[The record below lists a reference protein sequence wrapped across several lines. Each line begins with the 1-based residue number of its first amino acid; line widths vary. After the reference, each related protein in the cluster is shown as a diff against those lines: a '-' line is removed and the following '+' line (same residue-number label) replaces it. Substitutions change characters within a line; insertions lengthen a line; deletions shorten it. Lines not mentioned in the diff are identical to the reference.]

1 MALTLWSVM
10 TIFAGE
16 TAYLFSYFINDSK
29 DGLHLAYSY
38 DGLNWT
44 PLNGGRSFLTPA
56 VGKDKLMRDPSICQ
70 SPDGTFHMV
79 WTSSWTDRII
89 GYASSRDLI
98 HWSEQQAIPV
108 MMHEPKAHNCWAPEL
123 FYDEPSETYYIFWAT
138 TIPGR
143 HKEVPTSESEKGLN
157 HRMYYVTTK
166 DFRTFSKTKMFFNP
180 DFSVIDAAIVK
191 NPTQGDLIMV
201 VKNENSNPPEKN
213 LRVTR
218 TKNIAKGFPTKVSA
232 PITGKYWAE
241 GPAPLFVGD
250 ALYVYFDKY
259 RDHRY
264 GAVRSLDHGET
275 WEDVS
280 DQVSFPRGIRHGTAF
295 AVDASVVESL
305 IANRSYNPLIPDNLA
320 DPSVSKF
327 ADTYYLYGTTDLDYG
342 LGRAGTP
349 VVWKSKDFVNWSFEG
364 SHIRGFDW
372 AKGYEYE
379 NDKGEKKKGYFRY
392 WAPGKVIEQ
401 EGRYYL
407 YVTFVKPD
415 EKMGTYVLVADRPD
429 GPFRFAEGKGL
440 SLPGTEE
447 ADTPAVVP
455 DIDGEP
461 FIDEDGKG
469 YIFWRRR
476 LAARLSDDK
485 LHVDGEPVSI
495 KTARQG
501 YSEGPLMFKRKGI
514 YYYVYTLSGHQNYA
528 NAYMMSRESPLTGFV
543 KPEGNDIFLF
553 SAPENQVWG
562 PGHGNVFYDEGT
574 DEYIFVYLEY
584 GDGGTTRQVY
594 ANRMEF
600 NEDGT
605 IKTLVPDMRGVGYL
619 TTPQETRK
627 NVALQSHFYASSEK
641 APRTSTVSIETQ
653 PNQPLPDKGS
663 VKNYTRTHTYQAA
676 HVADESNGTRWMA
689 ADTDSS
695 PFITADLKE
704 VRKVSECHFFFTRP
718 TEGHTWKLE
727 KSVDG
732 KNWQICAEQ
741 GKVQARSPHIADGI
755 GEARYLRLHIRR
767 GDAGLWEWKIY
778 E

>member
-1 MALTLWSVM
+1 MALTLCPVM

-44 PLNGGRSFLTPA
+44 SLNGGRSFLTPA

-70 SPDGTFHMV
+70 APDGTFHMV

-108 MMHEPKAHNCWAPEL
+108 MMHEPEAHNCWAPEL
-123 FYDEPSETYYIFWAT
+123 FYDEASETYYIFWAT

-191 NPTQGDLIMV
+191 DPKQGDLIMV

-218 TKNIAKGFPTKVSA
+218 TKDLAKGFPTKVSA

-295 AVDASVVESL
+295 AVDASVVEAL
-305 IANRSYNPLIPDNLA
+305 VANRAYNPLIPDNLA

-327 ADTYYLYGTTDLDYG
+327 GDTYYLYGTTDLDYG

-372 AKGYEYE
+372 AKGYEYV

-401 EGRYYL
+401 DGRYYL

-429 GPFRFAEGKGL
+429 GPFQFAEGKGL
-440 SLPGTEE
+440 SVPGTAK
-447 ADTPAVVP
+447 ADSPAIVP

-461 FIDEDGKG
+461 FVDEDGKG

-476 LAARLSDDK
+476 FAARLSDDK
-485 LHVDGEPVSI
+485 LHIEGELVSI

-574 DEYIFVYLEY
+574 DAYIFVYLEY

-605 IKTLVPDMRGVGYL
+605 IRTLVPDARGVGCL
-619 TTPQETRK
+619 AAPQETRK
-627 NVALQSHFYASSEK
+627 NLALQSHFYASSEK

-676 HVADESNGTRWMA
+676 HVADESNGTRWLA

-695 PFITADLKE
+695 PFITVDLKE
-704 VRKVSECHFFFTRP
+704 VRTVSECHFFFTRP
-718 TEGHTWKLE
+718 TEGHAWRLE
-727 KSVDG
+727 KSADG
-732 KNWQICAEQ
+732 KNWQTCAEQ
-741 GKVQARSPHIADGI
+741 GKVQARSPHIAGAI

>member
-10 TIFAGE
+10 TISAGE

-44 PLNGGRSFLTPA
+44 SLNGGRSFLTPA
-56 VGKDKLMRDPSICQ
+56 VGKVKLMRDPSICQ
-70 SPDGTFHMV
+70 APDGTFHMV

-108 MMHEPKAHNCWAPEL
+108 MMHEPEAHNCWAPEL
-123 FYDEPSETYYIFWAT
+123 FYDEASETYYIFWAT

-191 NPTQGDLIMV
+191 DPKQGDLIMV

-218 TKNIAKGFPTKVSA
+218 TKDLAKGFPTKVSA

-295 AVDASVVESL
+295 AVDASVVEAL
-305 IANRSYNPLIPDNLA
+305 VANRAYNPLIPDNLA

-327 ADTYYLYGTTDLDYG
+327 GDTYYLYGTTDLDYG

-372 AKGYEYE
+372 AKGYEYV

-401 EGRYYL
+401 DGRYYL

-429 GPFRFAEGKGL
+429 GPFQFAEGKGL
-440 SLPGTEE
+440 SVPGTAK
-447 ADTPAVVP
+447 ADSPAIVP

-461 FIDEDGKG
+461 FVDEDGKG

-476 LAARLSDDK
+476 FAARLSDDK
-485 LHVDGEPVSI
+485 LHIEGELVSI

-574 DEYIFVYLEY
+574 DAYIFVYLEY

-605 IKTLVPDMRGVGYL
+605 IRTLVPDARGVGCL
-619 TTPQETRK
+619 AAPQETRK
-627 NVALQSHFYASSEK
+627 NLALQSHFYASSEK

-676 HVADESNGTRWMA
+676 HVADESNGTRWLA

-695 PFITADLKE
+695 PFITVDLKE
-704 VRKVSECHFFFTRP
+704 VRTVSECHFFFTRP
-718 TEGHTWKLE
+718 TEGHAWRLE
-727 KSVDG
+727 KSADG
-732 KNWQICAEQ
+732 KNWQTCAEQ
-741 GKVQARSPHIADGI
+741 GKVQARSPHIAGAI